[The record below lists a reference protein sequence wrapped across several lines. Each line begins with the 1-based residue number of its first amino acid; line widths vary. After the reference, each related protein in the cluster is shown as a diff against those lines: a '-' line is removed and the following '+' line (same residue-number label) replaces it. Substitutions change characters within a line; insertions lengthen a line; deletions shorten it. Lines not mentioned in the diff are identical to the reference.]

1 MGIKTFLV
9 YSGCTSFDFVCLCL
23 INQNQWVWISAAD
36 FWEGQK
42 KPTGGHK
49 GGKARVD
56 SRREKG
62 KRKEIEWGNL
72 WDIPQVNVWREWRI
86 MGCWARASF
95 HPWKS
100 FHWLT
105 QILNKALPEWACAS
119 VEISEAKTKII
130 TVLNGLHWL
139 TSLVSNVLWQ
149 CFILIIPSGDNCVIS
164 SIKLKHKSIQLV
176 TSLMSCCLK
185 THMEI

>member
-1 MGIKTFLV
+1 MFNKPKPVGLNISCRFL
-9 YSGCTSFDFVCLCL
+9 GR
-23 INQNQWVWISAAD
+23 A
-36 FWEGQK
+36 K
-42 KPTGGHK
+42 KKQLVGTRVGRQGLTPEER
-49 GGKARVD
+49 KAR
-56 SRREKG
+56 E
-62 KRKEIEWGNL
+62 RKYSEGI
-72 WDIPQVNVWREWRI
+72 WDIPEVNVWREWRI

-100 FHWLT
+100 FHWLM
-105 QILNKALPEWACAS
+105 QILNKALPEWVCAS

-185 THMEI
+185 THTEI